1 MSAGDERRALR
12 GVRREP
18 PPFRRVAVEGIGE
31 LSPRL
36 VRVGFAGESLQ
47 GFAIEQ
53 PAASV
58 RLLLPSPGA
67 AGLEVPTWNGNEFL
81 LADGQRPI
89 IRTFTP
95 RHFDAAELR
104 LDLDIVIHD
113 GGAASSW
120 VESARRGDAAA
131 ISGPGRGYAIDGGAS
146 AMLLA
151 GDETALPA
159 ICQLIEYIPPEMAVR
174 AMIEI
179 VHDDAEIAL
188 PAHPR
193 LTAHWLVLDACDAP
207 GAALIA
213 AVRTAP
219 IPDGTRVWAAG
230 EAAAMHQVR
239 RHLFE
244 ERMLGRSDATV
255 RGYWKHGR

>member
-1 MSAGDERRALR
+1 MSDDRRALA

-18 PPFRRVAVEGIGE
+18 PPFRHVAVAQIEG

-36 VRVGFAGESLQ
+36 VRVGFVGEALH
-47 GFAIEQ
+47 GFQIEQ

-67 AGLEVPTWNGNEFL
+67 RELEIPTWNGNEFL

-95 RHFDAAELR
+95 RHFDAAALR

-113 GGAASSW
+113 GGAVSAWVMAAS
-120 VESARRGDAAA
+120 VGDQAA
-131 ISGPGRGYAIDGGAS
+131 ISGPGRGYAIDQNTPS
-146 AMLLA
+146 MLLA

-159 ICQLIEYIPPEMAVR
+159 ICQLIEHIPHQTSVQVL
-174 AMIEI
+174 IEI
-179 VHDDAEIAL
+179 VREDAEIAL
-188 PAHPR
+188 PAHPQ
-193 LTAHWLVLDACDAP
+193 LSADWLIVEATDEP
-207 GAALIA
+207 GTALIE
-213 AVRTAP
+213 AVRTVP
-219 IPDGTRVWAAG
+219 IPDGTKVWAAG
-230 EAAAMHQVR
+230 EAAAMHQLR

-244 ERMLGRSDATV
+244 ERMLARSEATV